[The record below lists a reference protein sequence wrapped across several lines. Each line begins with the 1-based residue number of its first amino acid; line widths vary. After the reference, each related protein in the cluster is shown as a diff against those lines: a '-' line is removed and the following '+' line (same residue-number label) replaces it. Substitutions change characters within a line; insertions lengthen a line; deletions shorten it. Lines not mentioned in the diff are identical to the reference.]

1 MMRVQSRTV
10 LGWLVV
16 GSLVL
21 AIPQPVGSA
30 DFCEHGCGVCR
41 DPKGCGGSE
50 QKCDQAALDKAKADF
65 ERWYGAYKD
74 QSEMAD
80 KMWEEAWKAS
90 DEANELFEEKLGF
103 GGMVKDFGADATIHV
118 IAEKVAKKISGE
130 HMAEAVGESLAVVS
144 IIKFLGDLG
153 ILDAKM
159 LTLLKDMDG
168 YASQASKAADAAYQ
182 SLQKARAAHERMEE
196 LAKQCKGSGSKSD
209 KGSKDDDAW
218 KSSAQKEAEA
228 AQKLLDSWKKV
239 QGGYEDANGDF
250 HDADLARQE
259 AQDIVQSQEQSS
271 DLSRLAVLLRVS
283 SSSTRLT
290 AASAG
295 DKLSPNKLQKF
306 TKVMG
311 RGFARLATGAQKADS
326 MKAELKKIGQHR
338 GSQRVR

>member
-1 MMRVQSRTV
+1 MRVQSRTV
-10 LGWLVV
+10 SGWLVT
-16 GSLVL
+16 GALVL
-21 AIPQPVGSA
+21 AIPYLAGSA

-41 DPKGCGGSE
+41 DPKGCGGPE

-65 ERWYGAYKD
+65 ERWYGVYKE

-80 KMWEEAWKAS
+80 KLWDEAWKAS
-90 DEANELFEEKLGF
+90 DEANELFEEKLGPR
-103 GGMVKDFGADATIHV
+103 GMIKDIDNDVTIHV
-118 IAEKVAKKISGE
+118 LAEQVAKEISGE
-130 HMAEAVGESLAVVS
+130 HLAEAVGESLAVVS

-159 LTLLKDMDG
+159 LTLLKEMDG
-168 YASQASKAADAAYQ
+168 YASQASKSADAAYQ

-228 AQKLLDSWKKV
+228 AQKILDSWKKV

-259 AQDIVQSQEQSS
+259 ALDIVQSQEQSN
-271 DLSRLAVLLRVS
+271 DLSRLAVVLRVS
-283 SSSTRLT
+283 SSSSRLV

-311 RGFARLATGAQKADS
+311 RGFARLAVGAQKADN
-326 MKAELKKIGQHR
+326 MKVELKKIGQLR
-338 GSQRVR
+338 GTQRAR